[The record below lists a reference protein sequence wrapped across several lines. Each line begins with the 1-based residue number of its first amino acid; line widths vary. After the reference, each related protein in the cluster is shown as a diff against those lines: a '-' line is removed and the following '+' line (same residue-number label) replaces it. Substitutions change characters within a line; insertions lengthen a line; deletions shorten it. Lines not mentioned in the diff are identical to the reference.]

1 VAIIIGIPCL
11 AETIAP
17 CQRVDTSAFMIRY
30 GITLKSNATSD
41 TEVVQGTVLACAL
54 ILAMAMAIMVS
65 AWAQRLHKT
74 RWDARKRSI
83 GRIRREQLSV
93 RTKIRTTISIEEVGC
108 HVVPPRPRSVG
119 LLFCFRHNIQLN
131 TLFRCSVPS
140 GFVQSLCSGGN
151 HNSHRHC

>member
-1 VAIIIGIPCL
+1 LEHSQYGGSDLQKGLVCRVARSDLRTNLSRLDGTDVLYVYRSVQTSTRVPHCCNDGGHHTHRNTQVVVNHIANHVCFILGLSWGGDHHWYTCL

-65 AWAQRLHKT
+65 A
-74 RWDARKRSI
+74 
-83 GRIRREQLSV
+83 
-93 RTKIRTTISIEEVGC
+93 
-108 HVVPPRPRSVG
+108 
-119 LLFCFRHNIQLN
+119 
-131 TLFRCSVPS
+131 
-140 GFVQSLCSGGN
+140 
-151 HNSHRHC
+151 